1 MKDNKNIILYVIIME
16 KGGKMNTNPILRNS
30 FSERVVSLQS
40 QPMTVSGV
48 MNKLGFL
55 AILMTLS
62 GAATW
67 YQFSIGNIDKV
78 NTLMYG
84 GMIIGFILA
93 LVASFV
99 RKSAPYVVPLY
110 AFAEGAFLAGMSCF
124 FEAMF
129 PGIVVKA
136 VALTFLTIFGM
147 YFLYAAKV
155 ITVTDKL
162 RSTIITMT
170 FALMAFY
177 LITWVLAL
185 FHINIPMLYSNSPLS
200 IGFSVLVTGLA
211 AFNLLIDFD
220 FIEQAAQNFFP
231 KEYEW
236 FGAFGLLVT
245 IVWLYVEVLRLLSKL
260 QKR

>member
-1 MKDNKNIILYVIIME
+1 
-16 KGGKMNTNPILRNS
+16 MNTNPILRNS
-30 FSERVVSLQS
+30 FNDRAITLQG
-40 QPMTVSGV
+40 QPMTISGV

-78 NTLMYG
+78 NILMYG

-110 AFAEGAFLAGMSCF
+110 AFAEGAFLAGLSCF
-124 FEAMF
+124 FETMF

-136 VALTFLTIFGM
+136 VSLTFLTIFAM
-147 YFLYAAKV
+147 YFLYATRVIKV
-155 ITVTDKL
+155 TETFK
-162 RSTIITMT
+162 STIITMT
-170 FALMAFY
+170 FALMIFY
-177 LITWVLAL
+177 LITWILAI

-211 AFNLLIDFD
+211 AFNLLVDFD
-220 FIEQAAQNFFP
+220 FIEQASNNFFP